1 MDSSGSNHS
10 DMRKSDD
17 EKSVPF
23 RQQDPDSNPI
33 NVSSGIDRDMD
44 KAQRQDLFERERES
58 TTQLI
63 RKIFYTL
70 LWPRLILDHLDIPS
84 LKVILR
90 SWLLMWSLTLL
101 CICGGTIDF
110 MGPSSFLSTFAAGI
124 EIAGNL
130 SVSAAFMIGMA
141 DILSVLFACLVSV
154 VTLAI
159 NWRIRGYPSEMDVMN
174 SLVDQGFCK
183 NIAAS
188 ELSFDNCI
196 LPVMHEGYFLDTRTT
211 VVTVFGMLFSFTIC
225 GYFQSVSKYGKLA
238 WLLNSLYTIIV
249 FPFNN
254 MMPVWRPW
262 YYARNC
268 VVPMGMAF
276 ATRFAV
282 SLLIF
287 PFSSH
292 YKVVSSLSTACC
304 KLSGISEK
312 IQNLSNSTQ
321 PSSDGFASKFL
332 FIGTETQ
339 QVFSKFIVN
348 EMDLELVN
356 RFEIWFSRFEKA
368 DLSELRS
375 MVRLV
380 LSALSSFNFFYEA
393 MEDQYLD
400 SIAGPDAFTRKYK
413 LKTESVRKHNNKVFQ
428 KYLESTWRE
437 TGEFEFLF
445 KNDFYKRNPGGNERY
460 ANAVTS
466 RDADK
471 DYKEILEFYQP
482 LVLSANG
489 TLTLVGKWL
498 SSAAG
503 VSFFPW
509 KSNKTFD
516 NYYQDMHHS
525 LHNLIEQIKLSKE
538 KLDATTRVYALHGY
552 VSVHYA
558 KRVAKLAR
566 WCCFMHHERPH
577 AKLVWPLKS
586 QSGISREELSR
597 ADDFGLDGFH
607 DNIGVALER
616 STTNFKPITTVQE
629 RNPDSSPPRYM
640 LHIFGIFIQKF
651 RAFCYDDTLLFCVKR
666 AILTVAVEF
675 PYFFKPTAA
684 QAFKDWY
691 LWVAVLTAYTVARQA
706 VDGVYGLLAKLVYTF
721 FGCLVGMVAWYIS
734 AGSGH
739 GNPFG
744 YAAVTAFVWLY
755 ICYQRQFNNHFA
767 PASSIVYSCTVT
779 LVLGNSWNAGHLA
792 IDGVNLGRGF
802 SVAWIRFVTVAIGL
816 TVAFLGTVFP
826 QLYTAKRAVR
836 EIIGSSL
843 EHIGDLQSSISNFA
857 VQRYRVPGTKI
868 VAHTDSIT
876 REARAIVTNLNSAE
890 TLRKR
895 LIYEPPL
902 AGVYPSHRYK
912 LLISYLNEI
921 ALLYSLSYSFLD
933 DISDTARMPHI
944 LHSMGWTDPR
954 LSTGTYTVLY
964 ICCRALYDA
973 KALPSI
979 TPGSLYEQYIFDV
992 LPETGRTIMDYETN
1006 GSIDPI
1012 TTTAVALSSQ
1022 IYRRLD
1028 GVILLIKDL
1037 VGEVYDVNMDL
1048 FHLE

>member
-1 MDSSGSNHS
+1 MSSSSSNYS
-10 DMRKSDD
+10 NVRKSSD
-17 EKSVPF
+17 EKSAPYQPHVS
-23 RQQDPDSNPI
+23 DNPV
-33 NVSSGIDRDMD
+33 NVASGPDRDMD
-44 KAQRQDLFERERES
+44 KAQRQDMYERES
-58 TTQLI
+58 GSFTQLI
-63 RKIFYTL
+63 RKILYTL
-70 LWPRLILDHLDIPS
+70 LWPRLILNHLDIPS

-101 CICGGTIDF
+101 CICGGTIEF

-130 SVSAAFMIGMA
+130 SVPAAFMIGMA

-154 VTLAI
+154 ITLAI
-159 NWRIRGYPSEMDVMN
+159 GWRIRGYPSENDIISDLQN
-174 SLVDQGFCK
+174 HGFC
-183 NIAAS
+183 NN
-188 ELSFDNCI
+188 LTTMPSFDNCI
-196 LPVMHEGYFLDTRTT
+196 LPTMHQGYFLDSKVT
-211 VVTVFGMLFSFTIC
+211 VVTIFGMLFSFTIC

-262 YYARNC
+262 FYARNC

-292 YKVVSSLSTACC
+292 FKVVSSLSMACK
-304 KLSGISEK
+304 KLSEISEK
-312 IQNLSNSTQ
+312 IQNLSNTTQ
-321 PSSDGFASKFL
+321 PSANGFANNFL
-332 FIGTETQ
+332 FIGSETQ
-339 QVFSKFIVN
+339 QVFSKFIIN
-348 EMDLELVN
+348 EMDFELVQ
-356 RFEIWFSRFEKA
+356 RFEVWFSRFEKA

-375 MVRLV
+375 RVRLV
-380 LSALSSFNFFYEA
+380 LSALSSFKFFYEA

-413 LKTESVRKHNNKVFQ
+413 LKTGSIKQHRNKLFQ
-428 KYLESTWRE
+428 KYLENTWKE
-437 TGEFEFLF
+437 TGEYEFLF
-445 KNDFYKRNPGGNERY
+445 KNEFYKRNMEENARY

-466 RDADK
+466 RDANK
-471 DYKEILEFYQP
+471 DYREILAFYQP
-482 LVLSANG
+482 LVLSANE
-489 TLTLVGKWL
+489 TLSSVGKWL
-498 SSAAG
+498 ASSG
-503 VSFFPW
+503 GISLLPW
-509 KSNKTFD
+509 NSHESYERDF
-516 NYYQDMHHS
+516 QDMQHS
-525 LHNLIEQIKLSKE
+525 LSNLIQQIKLSKE
-538 KLDATTRVYALHGY
+538 KLAATTRVYALHGY

-558 KRVAKLAR
+558 ERVAGLGR
-566 WCCFMHHERPH
+566 WCSYIYRDRPH
-577 AKLVWPLKS
+577 AKLVWPFKLG
-586 QSGISREELSR
+586 SGTSHEELSR
-597 ADDFGLDGFH
+597 ADDFAFDGFH
-607 DNIGVALER
+607 DNIGVALQKV
-616 STTNFKPITTVQE
+616 TTSFKPITTVQE
-629 RNPDSSPPRYM
+629 RNPDSSPPRYAFH
-640 LHIFGIFIQKF
+640 LFGIIIEKL
-651 RAFCYDDTLLFCVKR
+651 RAFFYDDTLLFCVKR

-675 PYFFKPTAA
+675 PYFFKTTAPN
-684 QAFKDWY
+684 AFRDWY

-706 VDGVYGLLAKLVYTF
+706 VDGVYGLLAKLLYTF

-744 YAAVTAFVWLY
+744 YGAVTAFVWLY

-779 LVLGNSWNAGHLA
+779 LVLGNSWNAGH
-792 IDGVNLGRGF
+792 IVTDGVNLGRGF

-836 EIIGSSL
+836 EIVGSSL

-857 VQRYRVPGTKI
+857 VQRYQVPGTNI
-868 VAHTDSIT
+868 IAHTDSIT
-876 REARAIVTNLNSAE
+876 KEARAIITNLNSAE

-902 AGVYPSHRYK
+902 SGVYPSHRYK
-912 LLISYLNEI
+912 LLISYVNEI

-933 DISDTARMPHI
+933 DVPDTSKMPHI
-944 LHSMGWTDPR
+944 LHSMGWTDSR

-964 ICCRALYDA
+964 MCCRALYDA

-1006 GSIDPI
+1006 GSVDP
-1012 TTTAVALSSQ
+1012 TTTIAVSLSSQ
-1022 IYRRLD
+1022 LYRRLD
-1028 GVILLIKDL
+1028 GVVLLIKDL